1 MKKMYKYHNKQSI
14 SDIIDLNKFANNAH
28 RTSAEIIDHCHSIAN
43 KRYLK
48 LSQTIYDKSYDLLKL
63 LEEHIDN
70 PFVFLKNFYISKDKN
85 ENGNPYFITFIF
97 NNPDAG
103 ICIVVDCLE
112 NKYRYTYYPYDST
125 GLLGYVRE
133 TCDEYI
139 NFYENYVDINSA
151 YRAYLYI
158 RCYLIDEDRKKTLSI
173 DESKTTTDNAFVS
186 LPESEIRKILFVNSY
201 ESSLDPGGVNVHIFK
216 KWYEEIKRFLF
227 SYYLRRNLAQCE
239 SDTGII
245 TLIAKEF
252 WYNYL
257 GNSRKNP
264 DFVKEYFWA
273 TISEETGADI
283 ENFLDF
289 KNLVDYDKARKK
301 MQQRSIFCELYSRN
315 ICYYF
320 LPYNYES

>member
-112 NKYRYTYYPYDST
+112 NKYRYTYYPYDYT
-125 GLLGYVRE
+125 GLLGHFRQKR
-133 TCDEYI
+133 DQ
-139 NFYENYVDINSA
+139 
-151 YRAYLYI
+151 
-158 RCYLIDEDRKKTLSI
+158 
-173 DESKTTTDNAFVS
+173 
-186 LPESEIRKILFVNSY
+186 KIHL
-201 ESSLDPGGVNVHIFK
+201 
-216 KWYEEIKRFLF
+216 
-227 SYYLRRNLAQCE
+227 Q
-239 SDTGII
+239 
-245 TLIAKEF
+245 
-252 WYNYL
+252 
-257 GNSRKNP
+257 
-264 DFVKEYFWA
+264 
-273 TISEETGADI
+273 
-283 ENFLDF
+283 
-289 KNLVDYDKARKK
+289 
-301 MQQRSIFCELYSRN
+301 
-315 ICYYF
+315 
-320 LPYNYES
+320 